1 MDDDLLKQSKKEN
14 IFYSKELEN
23 LIVDNNKK
31 DVTWNLYFNVVL
43 NNKNCMLKYIS
54 LKENKN
60 RIKLKAFMKEENAK
74 DMLAFNPDSIELLY
88 KGDSIKK
95 INIAEKSIEKTIK
108 LNKQNS
114 YIITYSIFLN

>member
-23 LIVDNNKK
+23 LIVNNDKK
-31 DVTWNLYFNVVL
+31 DIVWDLYFDVVL

-60 RIKLKAFMKEENAK
+60 RIKIKAFLKEENVK

-95 INIAEKSIEKTIK
+95 INIAEKPIEKTIK

>member
-23 LIVDNNKK
+23 LIVNNDKK
-31 DVTWNLYFNVVL
+31 DNVWDLYFDVVL

-60 RIKLKAFMKEENAK
+60 RIKIKAFLKEENVK

-95 INIAEKSIEKTIK
+95 INIAEKPIEKTIK